1 MSPLTIGYLGPEG
14 SNSHHAALSAL
25 SFLKLQTD
33 AVTFMPYA
41 TLSLLL
47 EATATGEHTLS
58 IMPYENALEGAVV
71 EVLEALGNAQI
82 PLHTHAEFLQP
93 IEHSLLVQTPDSE
106 TKLHTIYSHA
116 MALNQCKNSLRTK
129 FGSDIQ
135 LIPTASTAHAA
146 QNLRELSPSDAQG
159 VGVLATQV
167 AARMNHLHTLD
178 MDMSDALQNIT
189 RFFMVSNTPEWPDSL
204 PALPKD
210 VPMKTS
216 MCVSLHEYPG
226 VLTEYLQVFQRYWV
240 NLTKIES
247 RPTRQT
253 YGDYHFFLDA
263 EGDIRL
269 PNEGRLLS
277 ELTARSRVFH
287 MQGPYW
293 CLGLPMKG

>member
-1 MSPLTIGYLGPEG
+1 MATLTIGYLGPEG
-14 SNSHHAALSAL
+14 SNSHQAALSTL
-25 SFLKLQTD
+25 GFLNMSTD
-33 AVTFMPYA
+33 AVTFTPYA

-47 EATATGEHTLS
+47 EATAAGEHTLG

-71 EVLEALGNAQI
+71 EVLEALGNPQNT
-82 PLHTHAEFLQP
+82 LYTHAEFLQP
-93 IEHSLLVQTPDSE
+93 IEHSLLVQSSDSE

-129 FGSDIQ
+129 FGADVQ

-146 QNLRELSPSDAQG
+146 TRLKAMVADEAKG

-167 AARMNHLHTLD
+167 AANMNDLHTLD
-178 MDMSDALQNIT
+178 LDMSDALQNIT
-189 RFFMVSNTPEWPDSL
+189 RFFMVSNTSTWPAHLPSL
-204 PALPKD
+204 PND
-210 VPMKTS
+210 VPDKTS

-277 ELTARSRVFH
+277 ELTARSRAFH
-287 MQGPYW
+287 MQGPYK
-293 CLGLPMKG
+293 CLGLPVRG